1 MERRPIVTGLA
12 AAAFASTFAGAER
25 AAAASPAIATHDL
38 FPTTIPLPDNWLPEG
53 IAIGV
58 LPFAYFGSRADGSI
72 YRANLATGQG
82 RVISQGPGTPSVGL
96 KIDRSGRLFVAGGGA
111 GDARVVSAVTGD
123 IVASYAFTTGNTFIN
138 DVVLTP
144 RSAYFTDTRN
154 AMLYALPL
162 GRHGQLPAPDGFVP
176 IALAG
181 EPVVNAGNGITQTPD
196 GRALI
201 VVSAGQL
208 FRVNPATGA
217 TTLVDLGGESLPNG
231 DGLLLQGHTLFAV
244 QNRLNTVTVLRMSA
258 DGTSGRV
265 VKRMTDPRFDVPTT
279 IAAFRDRLYLPNAR
293 FGADPPA
300 TTFTA
305 LAIPRP

>member
-1 MERRPIVTGLA
+1 
-12 AAAFASTFAGAER
+12 
-25 AAAASPAIATHDL
+25 
-38 FPTTIPLPDNWLPEG
+38 
-53 IAIGV
+53 
-58 LPFAYFGSRADGSI
+58 
-72 YRANLATGQG
+72 
-82 RVISQGPGTPSVGL
+82 VISQGPGTPSVGL
-96 KIDRSGRLFVAGGGA
+96 KIDRSGRLFVAGGTA